1 MVVEQNRPK
10 NGALRIQIV
19 RQRPFEVYVNSHK
32 FRFVFALVSRTPH
45 FDAISLSPRRARA
58 SCRASSCTIA
68 PHSRAPQS
76 QSAGIAIRSQS
87 LRPREANVNATTPRI
102 PQGAV

>member
-1 MVVEQNRPK
+1 MVIKQNRPK

-45 FDAISLSPRRARA
+45 FDAIVFPSPIFHARKTHRAQILM
-58 SCRASSCTIA
+58 CWDCN
-68 PHSRAPQS
+68 
-76 QSAGIAIRSQS
+76 RSQS
-87 LRPREANVNATTPRI
+87 LRARKKTSTPPRREFHRALCKIFSALARR
-102 PQGAV
+102 